1 MAITVSPTGLVF
13 ITGATG
19 HVGFRTLIQALRAG
33 LNVRVAVRSPSKAAN
48 LLKRLLL
55 KVPNINLD
63 RCPSFEPCPLTSS
76 SSSSSS
82 CSSSSGRCPRRL
94 TFAIIPDIT
103 LSGAYDGVMDGVTHV
118 IHIASPLVTGAQ
130 RPPIDTEQADDYFI
144 RPAVQGTTS
153 LLEAADRCGTVR
165 RVVITSSIV
174 ALMPVAQMEGREAA
188 RRPVRATDRVP
199 FTPGPYRSEFAAYAN
214 SKMAALHAAEK
225 WHDATRPAFDLV
237 HLHPSFVLGRNDMVA
252 SSAQDCVRG
261 TNAMVLAMLLGK
273 RFGPFA
279 GATVH
284 VDDVAR
290 CHVNALDVRSV
301 PGNTSYILSQPS
313 TWDDAREIAGRL
325 FPEAVAKRLLLDT
338 GSLGTTAVD
347 IDVEMAQQTLGVRF
361 KGFESQ
367 VKSIV
372 AQYLELKALR
382 KPLVIKQKSEAPVN
396 SRQTIT
402 I

>member
-33 LNVRVAVRSPSKAAN
+33 LNVRVAVRSPSKASL

-55 KVPNINLD
+55 KVPNLHLD
-63 RCPSFEPCPLTSS
+63 KSPMFEPLQSRGPQ
-76 SSSSSS
+76 
-82 CSSSSGRCPRRL
+82 RL
-94 TFAIIPDIT
+94 TFAVIPDIT
-103 LSGAYDGVMDGVTHV
+103 VSGAYDGVMDGVTHV

-130 RPPIDTEQADDYFI
+130 KPPIETQLAEDYFV

-174 ALMPVAQMEGREAA
+174 ALIPVAQMEGTEPRPADQ
-188 RRPVRATDRVP
+188 PVRATDRIP
-199 FTPGPYRSEFAAYAN
+199 FTPGPYHSEFAAYAN

-225 WHDATRPAFDLV
+225 WYDATRPAFDIV
-237 HLHPSFVLGRNDMVA
+237 HLHPSFVLGRNDMV
-252 SSAQDCVRG
+252 SSAPDCIRG

-273 RFGPFA
+273 GFGPFA

-290 CHVNALDVRSV
+290 CHVSALDVRGV
-301 PGNTSYILSQPS
+301 PGNASYVLSQAS
-313 TWDDAREIAGRL
+313 RWNDARDVAARL
-325 FPEAVAKRLLLDT
+325 FPEAMEKKFLLGT
-338 GSLGTTAVD
+338 GSVGTTPIT
-347 IDVEMAQQTLGVRF
+347 IDVEFAQQTLGVRF

-367 VKSIV
+367 VKSVV
-372 AQYLELKALR
+372 AQFLELRAAR
-382 KPLVIKQKSEAPVN
+382 KHVSTARKSDASHVK
-396 SRQTIT
+396 RQAIT